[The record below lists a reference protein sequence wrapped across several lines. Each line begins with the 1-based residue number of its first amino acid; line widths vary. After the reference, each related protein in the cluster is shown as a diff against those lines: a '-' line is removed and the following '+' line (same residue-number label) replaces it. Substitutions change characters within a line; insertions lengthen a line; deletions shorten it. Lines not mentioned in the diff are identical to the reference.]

1 MENIYYLRRGDQVR
15 GPYSQ
20 VELVALGDSQQVLDS
35 DFIQRQDTKQWVPA
49 TKVKGLK
56 TVETIQTETRPDN
69 HDGHETPQ
77 QVVVPEDAAGSQATG
92 SGSKLMETVFRLLD
106 LEVVLHAYRMGLRRF
121 GRISVYAGAAF
132 VIILIVFGLLMSLIN
147 AMTT

>member
-15 GPYSQ
+15 GPYTR
-20 VELVALGDSQQVLDS
+20 VELVALGGIQQVLDS
-35 DFIQRQDTKQWVPA
+35 DFIRRQDTKQWVPA

-77 QVVVPEDAAGSQATG
+77 QVAVPEDAAGSQATG
-92 SGSKLMETVFRLLD
+92 SVSKLMEKGLRFLE
-106 LEVVLHAYRMGLRRF
+106 LEVLLHAYRMGLRRF
-121 GRISVYAGAAF
+121 GRLCVYAVAAF
-132 VIILIVFGLLMSLIN
+132 VIFLIVAGLVGLLIN
-147 AMTT
+147 TKT

>member
-20 VELVALGDSQQVLDS
+20 VELVALGDSEQVLDS

-77 QVVVPEDAAGSQATG
+77 QVTVPEDAAGSQATG
-92 SGSKLMETVFRLLD
+92 SVSKLMEKGLRFLE
-106 LEVVLHAYRMGLRRF
+106 LEVLLHAYRMGLRRF
-121 GRISVYAGAAF
+121 GRLCVYAVAAI
-132 VIILIVFGLLMSLIN
+132 VIVLIVVGLLVALIN
-147 AMTT
+147 AMA